1 MFVICSL
8 SQDVSKSLSL
18 CCRWQFYTDDW

>member
-8 SQDVSKSLSL
+8 SAD
-18 CCRWQFYTDDW
+18 Y